1 MIKVHSHWQR
11 KVQYCIAGDGI
22 DTVKRVYN
30 SNISFGSNVLATV
43 KILNAEKDN
52 ESYLLFSN
60 ECDKVAYLVKQDEL
74 KLVII

>member
-11 KVQYCIAGDGI
+11 KVLYCIATDGQ

-30 SNISFGSNVLATV
+30 GNISFGSNALAVV
-43 KILNAEKDN
+43 KVLNAERDN
-52 ESYLLFSN
+52 EKYLLFSN
-60 ECDKVAYLVKQDEL
+60 EYDKVAYLVKQDEL